1 MHTTLKFRRSPSK
14 CIHSG
19 HCHCQC
25 DWVALWENGHKN
37 TSKSTAAYD
46 RDIPFNS
53 LIILKGLGE
62 FRIRIRLGA
71 PLRLASF
78 LRRVGCGVELVNWL
92 DCLDVWMLR
101 CIDMLGC
108 MFGCAWMFGGMFG
121 ASHDF
126 KDYGFKN
133 SRNRWEQE
141 NNSIRIYKSR
151 KYIKNK

>member
-1 MHTTLKFRRSPSK
+1 
-14 CIHSG
+14 
-19 HCHCQC
+19 
-25 DWVALWENGHKN
+25 
-37 TSKSTAAYD
+37 
-46 RDIPFNS
+46 
-53 LIILKGLGE
+53 
-62 FRIRIRLGA
+62 
-71 PLRLASF
+71 
-78 LRRVGCGVELVNWL
+78 
-92 DCLDVWMLR
+92 MLR

-108 MFGCAWMFGGMFG
+108 MFGCVLGCLEHVWMFGGMFG

>member
-25 DWVALWENGHKN
+25 DWVALWENWHKN
-37 TSKSTAAYD
+37 TSKNTAAYD

-78 LRRVGCGVELVNWL
+78 LWRVGCGVELVNWL

-108 MFGCAWMFGGMFG
+108 MFGCVLGCLEHAWMFGCLEGCLEHLMISKIM
-121 ASHDF
+121 ASRIA
-126 KDYGFKN
+126 GTGG
-133 SRNRWEQE
+133 NRKT
-141 NNSIRIYKSR
+141 IA
-151 KYIKNK
+151 